1 MLVPA
6 IRRPEFAAAALAL
19 IRFTALRFRWV
30 GWFCFGVFVFTGIVN
45 LAVRGIGWQEV
56 QQAVF
61 WRGSFGSTLA
71 IKLTRRRDSGAQWV
85 SRFFFRTSSG
95 CGVGIRSRFG
105 RDTSPETAS
114 GKVGPAQSAAG
125 IDRDSPGHHAGAR
138 RAIVSIEV
146 NSKHEIRSS
155 KQYQKLKIRCFTQL
169 DPTLV

>member
-6 IRRPEFAAAALAL
+6 IRRPEFAAVALAL

-71 IKLTRRRDSGAQWV
+71 IKLILVAAILAISG
-85 SRFFFRTSSG
+85 FHDFFRASSG
-95 CGVGIRSRFG
+95 CGVGSRSRFG